1 MLFRDLSLQ
10 ERAMYHAIVR
20 SKNKKTNQFFH
31 RIDKLAY
38 RAGLDHKSA
47 VYAIRGLIDKEII
60 SRESRPGHSS
70 LYTFLKELPLED
82 EPALNKVFAT
92 TRSVQVSHQQPVA
105 QSHHITTGF
114 KQSNLTTTQLDVKF
128 YSDMVSQYGKEAVD
142 VVVVNLEKM
151 NGEVKNFPGYVRSA
165 LKNGYVPTNKTIQ
178 EKEKSVE
185 RTKKIEEARQK
196 EMIERAE
203 IIKRHEESKMTPE
216 QIKKMLDQVGDFCIN
231 TTSFSVI
238 GEKRRSKTCC

>member
-10 ERAMYHAIVR
+10 ERAMYHAIVK
-20 SKNKKTNQFFH
+20 SKNKETNQFFH

-70 LYTFLKELPLED
+70 LYTFLKDLPLED
-82 EPALNKVFAT
+82 ETASDNVFAT

-114 KQSNLTTTQLDVKF
+114 KQSNLTTTEWLNENLLKTLTAK
-128 YSDMVSQYGKEAVD
+128 YGSQAVED
-142 VVVVNLEKM
+142 RVVVISKLNGKIGNKTGLLVASLKGNYIPASKELREAEERQRITLAIEAKRQKLSQEYEKM
-151 NGEVKNFPGYVRSA
+151 IQDRETS
-165 LKNGYVPTNKTIQ
+165 LETINLVS
-178 EKEKSVE
+178 EFDKL
-185 RTKKIEEARQK
+185 I
-196 EMIERAE
+196 AE
-203 IIKRHEESKMTPE
+203 NAK
-216 QIKKMLDQVGDFCIN
+216 GN
-231 TTSFSVI
+231 
-238 GEKRRSKTCC
+238 